1 MACTCRYY
9 LKRHLLRSTS
19 ALAATCAAVHLAKLG
34 VKRATRDIKY
44 LGSAVQ
50 LLTDVALPTAVLSGL
65 IVARLM
71 L

>member
-1 MACTCRYY
+1 
-9 LKRHLLRSTS
+9 
-19 ALAATCAAVHLAKLG
+19 VHVVKLG
-34 VKRATRDIKY
+34 VKRATRDVKY

-65 IVARLM
+65 IVARRL